1 MRKTYRGALVVPVGA
16 DTMPMTAASLVL
28 IVCVSIFTAIA
39 AVIDF
44 RTRRIPNW
52 LTLSAF
58 GLGIVY
64 QIACHWHEPVMLL
77 DPLKA
82 FGVGFGTLFVLWLIG
97 GGGGGDV
104 KLMGA
109 LSVWLG
115 FEKTIGVLFL
125 STIFV
130 LIGTG
135 GVILWSILTRGFRG
149 TRKQYVSKT
158 ITEAEKGQRRVEETV
173 ADRQKRRIMTYALP
187 VALATW
193 CVLAWVH
200 LKPARENRARDQ
212 VHASR

>member
-1 MRKTYRGALVVPVGA
+1 
-16 DTMPMTAASLVL
+16 MPLTAAQLTL
-28 IVCVSIFTAIA
+28 IVCVAIFTAIA

-58 GLGIVY
+58 ALGIVY
-64 QIACHWHEPVMLL
+64 QIAFHWHEPLMLL

-125 STIFV
+125 STVFV
-130 LIGTG
+130 VLGTG
-135 GVILWSILTRGFRG
+135 LVILGSILVRGMKG

-158 ITEAEKGQRRVEETV
+158 ITEAENGRPRVEETV
-173 ADRQKRRIMTYALP
+173 VDRQKRRIMTYALP

-200 LKPARENRARDQ
+200 LKPAKQTPPREQ